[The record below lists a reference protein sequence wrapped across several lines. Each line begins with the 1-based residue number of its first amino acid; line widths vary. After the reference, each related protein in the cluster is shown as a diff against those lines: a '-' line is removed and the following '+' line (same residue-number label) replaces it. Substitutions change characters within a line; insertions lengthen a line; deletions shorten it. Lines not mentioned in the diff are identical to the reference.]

1 MEDKFLVGLDEY
13 KILDEENPIGYVRD
27 IKTCMAILIHKEK
40 NTALLHVESY
50 DNTIF
55 IDNFMELLRA
65 EKGNKIKSVDI
76 FMGDETS
83 IGNLS
88 IIKFILHKLKIDYHV
103 YQVFKDLSNST
114 SIGYNYLT
122 NDYYMAEM
130 DKGNPKFIKKLLQ

>member
-13 KILDEENPIGYVRD
+13 KILDEENPMGYVRD

-40 NTALLHVESY
+40 NAALLHVESY
-50 DNTIF
+50 ENTIF
-55 IDNFMELLRA
+55 IDNFMELLRT
-65 EKGNKIKSVDI
+65 EKDNKIKSVDI
-76 FMGDETS
+76 FLGDETS
-83 IGNLS
+83 VGNLS
-88 IIKFILHKLKIDYHV
+88 IIKFILHKLNIDYHV